1 MNTIRN
7 MEIYSKEASKP
18 RLANAWFGREEDEF
32 VIMSKN
38 EEFDGDKSKWRKT
51 LSFVKGSSLAPPIS
65 VDVKLVSMSPKGDTY
80 AVVREEDETCR
91 LEIWCEG
98 GRCVVPK
105 LTQNAHG
112 KKIYTDNQ
120 TGKNSLSLPL
130 SLFSHFLSRAPIHL
144 FRSLIHN
151 DNNNNRRSCVV
162 SGRSLRCLCG

>member
-1 MNTIRN
+1 MR
-7 MEIYSKEASKP
+7 Y
-18 RLANAWFGREEDEF
+18 AWFGREEDEF

-120 TGKNSLSLPL
+120 TGKNSLSLSLSL
-130 SLFSHFLSRAPIHL
+130 SLFSLS
-144 FRSLIHN
+144 F
-151 DNNNNRRSCVV
+151 SCTHTPF
-162 SGRSLRCLCG
+162 SFTHT